1 MAKSKKTNNKKGT
14 TKKNINKKI
23 DEIKSHHAIIGIA
36 AGVDAYPLYYDA
48 TNEKD
53 HLPPYEGENDL
64 NKYLYLANRV
74 NAKVVLEVKT
84 KNRHKKTS

>member
-1 MAKSKKTNNKKGT
+1 M
-14 TKKNINKKI
+14 
-23 DEIKSHHAIIGIA
+23 HFH
-36 AGVDAYPLYYDA
+36 DA
-48 TNEKD
+48 TKEKD

-84 KNRHKKTS
+84 KEGVEKAVNYLINTPLPLV